1 VIDRYDELYTVGA
14 ANYPLGSAK
23 AQALALL
30 DRPDE
35 ALAELQRIVDDGWRI
50 RWRFNTEMNPSFETL
65 WDKPRYQAII
75 AKIERDIEQQ
85 KEDFANSPLADG
97 VGT

>member
-1 VIDRYDELYTVGA
+1 
-14 ANYPLGSAK
+14 
-23 AQALALL
+23 
-30 DRPDE
+30 
-35 ALAELQRIVDDGWRI
+35 
-50 RWRFNTEMNPSFETL
+50 MNPSFETL